1 MAAPARRGLGWMEPA
16 LDVIERRYFQPESSR
31 QNWSARDW
39 ARATGGALAERLG
52 PALSEAV
59 AACNVEL
66 PKGCW
71 ALLVAARLENER
83 RLASHRRALGELAP
97 ALEARGIATVLFKGL
112 ALERHYPAAGVR
124 EADDV
129 DLLVT
134 HEDLA
139 AVEASLRELGYRRW
153 AGGGRPSSRYALA
166 YAREVG
172 NAEEVQLDLHPSW
185 HEVSLTSDGERVRL
199 GDTSERVLHIELDG
213 MKWSVLPP
221 RVELYLAAAH
231 AVLHSLR
238 TLSVYL
244 DLAVLLCTAGPDAL
258 DYSWA
263 LARVTGRQRHL
274 RHAVST
280 AADLFRL
287 PVDREYTSLP
297 RRLGV
302 PAAVRVGYLGFGRR
316 FLPSSLVMELL
327 LRRGLRKKVTFARW
341 VLGHKPREAE
351 VADVTGGQPK
361 RLARMLRGLRWLKG
375 TLLRYQVPGS
385 LLLRP

>member
-16 LDVIERRYFQPESSR
+16 LEVIERRYFQAGSSR

-39 ARATGGALAERLG
+39 ARAVGGALAERLG

-59 AACNVEL
+59 AACSVEL

-83 RLASHRRALGELAP
+83 RLAVHRRALGELAP

-112 ALERHYPAAGVR
+112 ALDRHYPAAGVR

-134 HEDLA
+134 QEDLA

-166 YAREVG
+166 YARELG

-185 HEVSLTSDGERVRL
+185 HEVTLSDDGERVL
-199 GDTSERVLHIELDG
+199 VGDTCERVLHIELDG
-213 MKWSVLPP
+213 MKWSMLPP
-221 RVELYLAAAH
+221 SLELYLAAAH
-231 AVLHSLR
+231 AVLHSFR

-244 DLAVLLCTAGPDAL
+244 DLAVLLCAAGPDAL
-258 DYSWA
+258 DYSHA
-263 LARVTGRQRHL
+263 VAQVTGRQRHL
-274 RHAVST
+274 RHAVS
-280 AADLFRL
+280 AATDLFQL
-287 PVDREYTSLP
+287 PVDRGHTSLP

-302 PAAVRVGYLGFGRR
+302 PLAVRVGYLGFGHR

-327 LRRGLRKKVTFARW
+327 LRRGLRKKLTFARW

-351 VADVTGGQPK
+351 VADLTGGRPK
-361 RLARMLRGLRWLKG
+361 RVVRVLHGLRWLKG

-385 LLLRP
+385 ELLRP

>member
-1 MAAPARRGLGWMEPA
+1 MPAAARRGLGWIEPA
-16 LDVIERRYFQPESSR
+16 LDVVGGRYFQAGNSS

-39 ARATGGALAERLG
+39 ARAVGGALAERLG

-59 AACNVEL
+59 AACSVEL
-66 PKGCW
+66 PKSCW

-83 RLASHRRALGELAP
+83 RLAVHRRALGELAP
-97 ALEARGIATVLFKGL
+97 VLEARGIATVLFKGL

-134 HEDLA
+134 QEDLA

-153 AGGGRPSSRYALA
+153 AGGGRPSSGYALV

-185 HEVSLTSDGERVRL
+185 HELSLTDGGERVRV
-199 GDTSERVLHIELDG
+199 GDTCERVLRIELDG
-213 MKWSVLPP
+213 IKWSMLPP
-221 RVELYLAAAH
+221 SVELYLAAAH

-244 DLAVLLCTAGPDAL
+244 DLAVLLCAAGPDAL
-258 DYSWA
+258 DYSHA
-263 LARVTGRQRHL
+263 VARVTGRQRHL
-274 RHAVST
+274 RHAVS
-280 AADLFRL
+280 AAAELFRL
-287 PVDREYTSLP
+287 PLDRRHMSLP

-302 PAAVRVGYLGFGRR
+302 PVAVRVGYVGFGRR

-327 LRRGLRKKVTFARW
+327 LRRGLRRKLTFARW
-341 VLGHKPREAE
+341 VLGHKPRQAE
-351 VADVTGGQPK
+351 LAHITGGRPK
-361 RLARMLRGLRWLKG
+361 RVARMLHGLRWLKG